1 MRAGPLACGTCRRC
15 VVMKAST
22 IGDIG
27 NQESTSTE
35 PPALWTL
42 RVADA
47 AETLIEILRA
57 GPAGVLAQL
66 GISDVSAPRVTAG
79 GVLVFVVTA
88 VVNGDSPGDTSGR
101 GTMTHIV
108 VRDLRQHYHGTR
120 PNDATLVADLVVS
133 EVINYRGLVY
143 DGVSWQ

>member
-1 MRAGPLACGTCRRC
+1 
-15 VVMKAST
+15 MKAST

-47 AETLIEILRA
+47 AETLIETLRA
-57 GPAGVLAQL
+57 GPAGVLA
-66 GISDVSAPRVTAG
+66 
-79 GVLVFVVTA
+79 FVVTA